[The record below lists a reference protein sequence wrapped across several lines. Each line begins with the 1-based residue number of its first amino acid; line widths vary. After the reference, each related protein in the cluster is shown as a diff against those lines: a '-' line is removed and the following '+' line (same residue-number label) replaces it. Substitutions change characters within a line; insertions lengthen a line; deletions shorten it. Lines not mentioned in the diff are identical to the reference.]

1 MADQQIPAPPPPKD
15 DAAAPPPPPGDPD
28 AQAPPPPGIPTAV
41 GLKVNTKIHECKF
54 VSPEG
59 VQCTYTSE
67 QKGNLQRHARTHSG
81 EKPFKCDEVGC
92 GKRFTEAGSLKTHG
106 KTHTETG
113 KTEPKRHACLF
124 VASDGKMCPRVTFST
139 TRSFLLHSRCL
150 GWPWLHFG
158 LHPCGH
164 DGASVG
170 LTCDSDLVPGGL
182 STGSASEFSC
192 GTNRLFSLKRKIQ
205 KIN

>member
-15 DAAAPPPPPGDPD
+15 DVAAPPPPPGDPD

-124 VASDGKMCPRVTFST
+124 VASDGKMCPQVTFST
-139 TRSFLLHSRCL
+139 TLSFLLHSRCL
-150 GWPWLHFG
+150 GGCSSTLGCTHVITRVHRLAQLAIVTNLRWQG
-158 LHPCGH
+158 ACQTRS
-164 DGASVG
+164 ASV
-170 LTCDSDLVPGGL
+170 L
-182 STGSASEFSC
+182 SC
-192 GTNRLFSLKRKIQ
+192 GTNRLC
-205 KIN
+205 